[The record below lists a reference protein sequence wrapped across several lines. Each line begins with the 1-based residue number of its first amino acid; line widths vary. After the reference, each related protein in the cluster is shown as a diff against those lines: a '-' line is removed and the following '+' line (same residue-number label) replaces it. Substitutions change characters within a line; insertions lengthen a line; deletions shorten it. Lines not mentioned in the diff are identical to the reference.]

1 MDEINLCIA
10 AMFCQNLHSIL
21 RGASLPLSS
30 SPFYLL
36 VLMILCDLECGI
48 TFVLHVP
55 PKLFLS
61 SAQILVF
68 KTVIVKLKSSAIKVE
83 LNFR

>member
-1 MDEINLCIA
+1 MHCSDVLPKSTFNSEGSFSA
-10 AMFCQNLHSIL
+10 
-21 RGASLPLSS
+21 LPLSS

-36 VLMILCDLECGI
+36 VLMILCDLKCGI

-68 KTVIVKLKSSAIKVE
+68 KTAIVKLKSSAIKVE